1 MQNKDSF
8 VLYTKYI
15 DTFKELT
22 DEQAG
27 KLIKVILEY
36 VNDLNPEPEGLIKI
50 AFIPIKQ
57 QLKEDLV
64 KWKEE
69 KEKRSL
75 AGKKGMESRYSNVN
89 KELTNNNSVSKCYN
103 KTNNVKNELTNLT
116 DNVNVYVNVN
126 DNVLNNN
133 NNNNIIT
140 NNTIT
145 NNIII
150 SAELPLID
158 NTLYQIS
165 EDKVKEWQ
173 QVYQAIDV
181 KNELEKMKCWLNA
194 NPKNRKTR
202 KGVERFIVAWLNRS
216 QDKAPRV
223 ITTEQIDEG
232 KISETNQVPT
242 QEIDEDILN
251 QFRKS
256 MGQ

>member
-1 MQNKDSF
+1 MQNKESF

-15 DTFKELT
+15 DTFKELS
-22 DEQAG
+22 DEDAG
-27 KLIKVILEY
+27 KLIKCILEY
-36 VNDLNPEPEGLIKI
+36 VNDMNPEPTGIVKI

-57 QLKEDLV
+57 QLKEDLA

-75 AGKKGMESRYSNVN
+75 AGKKGMESRYSNDN
-89 KELTNNNSVSKCYN
+89 KKLTNDNNVSKCYN

-116 DNVNVYVNVN
+116 DNVNVYVN
-126 DNVLNNN
+126 DNVFNN

-150 SAELPLID
+150 SVELPLID
-158 NTLYQIS
+158 GTLYQIS

-194 NPKNRKTR
+194 NPKNRKTI
-202 KGVERFIVAWLNRS
+202 KGIERFIVAWLNRS
-216 QDKAPRV
+216 QDKAPRI
-223 ITTEQIDEG
+223 ITSKPINEIQDSKTAQDSI
-232 KISETNQVPT
+232 
-242 QEIDEDILN
+242 QEVDEDIVN
-251 QFRKS
+251 QLKTL
-256 MGQ
+256 MGV

>member
-8 VLYTKYI
+8 VLYAKYI

-36 VNDLNPEPEGLIKI
+36 VNDMNPEPEGLIKI

-69 KEKRSL
+69 KEKRSQ

-89 KELTNNNSVSKCYN
+89 KELTNDNSVSKCYN

-133 NNNNIIT
+133 NNNIIT

-150 SAELPLID
+150 SVEIPLID
-158 NTLYQIS
+158 NTLYQIT

-173 QVYQAIDV
+173 QVYQALDV

-223 ITTEQIDEG
+223 V
-232 KISETNQVPT
+232 NQQAVIEEEKSS
-242 QEIDEDILN
+242 QEIDEDTIN
-251 QFRKS
+251 QFRES
-256 MGQ
+256 FER

>member
-15 DTFKELT
+15 EIFKELS
-22 DEQAG
+22 DEDAG

-36 VNDLNPEPEGLIKI
+36 VNDMNPEPEGLTKI

-75 AGKKGMESRYSNVN
+75 AGKKGMESRYNNVT
-89 KELTNNNSVSKCYN
+89 KELTNDNNVSKCYN
-103 KTNNVKNELTNLT
+103 KSNNVKNDLTNLT
-116 DNVNVYVNVN
+116 DNVNVYDNVY
-126 DNVLNNN
+126 DNVLN

-150 SAELPLID
+150 STELPLID

-165 EDKVKEWQ
+165 EDKVNEWQ

-223 ITTEQIDEG
+223 VQQQTEEKVVVKEEPIIEKPIEYVDEG
-232 KISETNQVPT
+232 TM
-242 QEIDEDILN
+242 DE
-251 QFRKS
+251 FRKL
-256 MGQ
+256 MGG

>member
-15 DTFKELT
+15 EIFKELS
-22 DEQAG
+22 DEDAG

-36 VNDLNPEPEGLIKI
+36 VNDMNPEPEGLTKI

-75 AGKKGMESRYSNVN
+75 AGNKGMESRYNNVN
-89 KELTNNNSVSKCYN
+89 KELPNDNNVSKCYN
-103 KTNNVKNELTNLT
+103 KTNNVKNDLTNLT
-116 DNVNVYVNVN
+116 DNVNVYVY
-126 DNVLNNN
+126 DNVLN

-150 SAELPLID
+150 SAELPLND
-158 NTLYQIS
+158 NTMYQIS
-165 EDKVKEWQ
+165 EEKVNEWQ

-223 ITTEQIDEG
+223 IQQQVEEKVVVKEEPIIEVENEAVDE
-232 KISETNQVPT
+232 STM
-242 QEIDEDILN
+242 DE
-251 QFRKS
+251 FRKL
-256 MGQ
+256 MGG

>member
-36 VNDLNPEPEGLIKI
+36 VNDMNPEPEGLIKI

-57 QLKEDLV
+57 KLKEDLV

-75 AGKKGMESRYSNVN
+75 AGRKGMESRYSNVN
-89 KELTNNNSVSKCYN
+89 KEITNDNNVSKCYN

-133 NNNNIIT
+133 NNIIT

-150 SAELPLID
+150 SVELPLID
-158 NTLYQIS
+158 GTLYQIS

-173 QVYQAIDV
+173 QVYQALDV

-223 ITTEQIDEG
+223 VTSKHINEIQN
-232 KISETNQVPT
+232 SETVQDSL
-242 QEIDEDILN
+242 QEVDEDIVN
-251 QFRKS
+251 QLKTL
-256 MGQ
+256 MGV

>member
-15 DTFKELT
+15 DIFKELT

-69 KEKRSL
+69 KQKRSE
-75 AGKKGMESRYSNVN
+75 AGKKGMESRYNNTN
-89 KELTNNNSVSKCYN
+89 KELTKDNNVSKCYN

-116 DNVNVYVNVN
+116 DNVKVYVN
-126 DNVLNNN
+126 DNVFN

-150 SAELPLID
+150 SVELPLID

-165 EDKVKEWQ
+165 EDKVNEWQ

-202 KGVERFIVAWLNRS
+202 KGIERFIVAWLNRS

-223 ITTEQIDEG
+223 VNQEKQIEIVSKQYESICEKIDDDTLEQFKNAFG
-232 KISETNQVPT
+232 
-242 QEIDEDILN
+242 
-251 QFRKS
+251 
-256 MGQ
+256 G

>member
-8 VLYTKYI
+8 VLYTRFY

-27 KLIKVILEY
+27 QLIKCIFEY
-36 VNDLNPEPEGLIKI
+36 VNDMNPEPSGLIKI

-57 QLKEDLV
+57 QLKDDLV

-69 KEKRSL
+69 KLKRSE
-75 AGKKGMESRYSNVN
+75 AGKKGMASRYNNV
-89 KELTNNNSVSKCYN
+89 KEELTND
-103 KTNNVKNELTNLT
+103 NNVSSVITKDKSVKSVITNLT
-116 DNVNVYVNVN
+116 DNVNVNVN
-126 DNVLNNN
+126 DNVL

-150 SAELPLID
+150 SIELPLND
-158 NTLYQIS
+158 NSMYAIS
-165 EDKVKEWQ
+165 EEKVDQWQ

-202 KGVERFIVAWLNRS
+202 KGIERFIVAWLSRS

-223 ITTEQIDEG
+223 NCDYKKVETPTIEKSDEVMKETLIDDDLL
-232 KISETNQVPT
+232 SEFKNA
-242 QEIDEDILN
+242 L
-251 QFRKS
+251 
-256 MGQ
+256 GG

>member
-1 MQNKDSF
+1 MTTESKIGQDINA
-8 VLYTKYI
+8 I
-15 DTFKELT
+15 
-22 DEQAG
+22 
-27 KLIKVILEY
+27 
-36 VNDLNPEPEGLIKI
+36 DLNEILHKL
-50 AFIPIKQ
+50 Q
-57 QLKEDLV
+57 D
-64 KWKEE
+64 E
-69 KEKRSL
+69 KARL
-75 AGKKGMESRYSNVN
+75 NVN
-89 KELTNNNSVSKCYN
+89 EEITNRTSADNMLQTAINKEITNDNNVSKCYN

-116 DNVNVYVNVN
+116 DNVNVYVN
-126 DNVLNNN
+126 DNVFNN

-150 SAELPLID
+150 SVELPLID
-158 NTLYQIS
+158 GTLYQIS

-223 ITTEQIDEG
+223 VTSKPINEIQN
-232 KISETNQVPT
+232 SETVQDSI
-242 QEIDEDILN
+242 QEVDEDIVN
-251 QFRKS
+251 QLKTL
-256 MGQ
+256 MGV

>member
-36 VNDLNPEPEGLIKI
+36 VNNMNPEPEGLIKI

-69 KEKRSL
+69 KEKRSI

-89 KELTNNNSVSKCYN
+89 KELTNDNIVSKCYN
-103 KTNNVKNELTNLT
+103 KSNTVKNELTNRT

-150 SAELPLID
+150 SAELPLND

-181 KNELEKMKCWLNA
+181 KNELDKMKCWLNA

-216 QDKAPRV
+216 QDKAPRIV
-223 ITTEQIDEG
+223 
-232 KISETNQVPT
+232 NQQAIIEEEKSS
-242 QEIDEDILN
+242 QEIDEDTIN

-256 MGQ
+256 FGG

>member
-1 MQNKDSF
+1 MQNKESF

-36 VNDLNPEPEGLIKI
+36 VNDMNPEPEGLIKI

-69 KEKRSL
+69 KEKRSI
-75 AGKKGMESRYSNVN
+75 AGRKGMESRYSSVS
-89 KELTNNNSVSKCYN
+89 KELTNDNNVIKCYN

-133 NNNNIIT
+133 NNIIT

-145 NNIII
+145 NNII
-150 SAELPLID
+150 SVELPLID
-158 NTLYQIS
+158 GTLYQIS

-216 QDKAPRV
+216 QDKAPRI
-223 ITTEQIDEG
+223 ITSKPINEIQDSKTSQDSI
-232 KISETNQVPT
+232 
-242 QEIDEDILN
+242 QEVDEDIVN
-251 QFRKS
+251 QLKTL
-256 MGQ
+256 MGV

>member
-8 VLYTKYI
+8 VLYTRFY

-27 KLIKVILEY
+27 QLIKCIFEY
-36 VNDLNPEPEGLIKI
+36 VNDLNPEPSGLIKI

-57 QLKEDLV
+57 QLKDDLV

-69 KEKRSL
+69 KQKRSE
-75 AGKKGMESRYSNVN
+75 AGKKGMASRYNNV
-89 KELTNNNSVSKCYN
+89 KEELTND
-103 KTNNVKNELTNLT
+103 NNVKSVITKDKSVKSVITNLT
-116 DNVNVYVNVN
+116 DNVNVNVY
-126 DNVLNNN
+126 DNVLN

-150 SAELPLID
+150 SVELPLND
-158 NTLYQIS
+158 NTMYQIS
-165 EDKVKEWQ
+165 EEKVEQWQ

-202 KGVERFIVAWLNRS
+202 KGIERFIVAWLNRS

-223 ITTEQIDEG
+223 EYKKVETPTKEKSDEVMQEPLIDDDLL
-232 KISETNQVPT
+232 SEFKNA
-242 QEIDEDILN
+242 L
-251 QFRKS
+251 
-256 MGQ
+256 GG

>member
-1 MQNKDSF
+1 MQNKESF

-36 VNDLNPEPEGLIKI
+36 VNDMNPEPEGLIKI

-69 KEKRSL
+69 KEKRSI
-75 AGKKGMESRYSNVN
+75 AGKKGMESRYSSVN
-89 KELTNNNSVSKCYN
+89 KELTNDNNVSKCYN
-103 KTNNVKNELTNLT
+103 KNNSVKNELTNLT
-116 DNVNVYVNVN
+116 DNVNVYVN
-126 DNVLNNN
+126 DNVFN

-150 SAELPLID
+150 SAELPLLD
-158 NTLYQIS
+158 GTLYQIS

-216 QDKAPRV
+216 QDKAPRI
-223 ITTEQIDEG
+223 ITSKPINEIQD
-232 KISETNQVPT
+232 SEKVQDSI
-242 QEIDEDILN
+242 QEVDEDIVN
-251 QFRKS
+251 QLKTL
-256 MGQ
+256 MGV

>member
-36 VNDLNPEPEGLIKI
+36 VNDMNPEPEGLIKI

-57 QLKEDLV
+57 QLKEDLA

-69 KEKRSL
+69 KEKRSI
-75 AGKKGMESRYSNVN
+75 AGRKGMESRYSSVN
-89 KELTNNNSVSKCYN
+89 KELTNDNNVSKCYN

-126 DNVLNNN
+126 DNVFN

-158 NTLYQIS
+158 GTLYQIS

-216 QDKAPRV
+216 QDKAPRIV
-223 ITTEQIDEG
+223 TSKPINEIQN
-232 KISETNQVPT
+232 SETAHDSI
-242 QEIDEDILN
+242 QEVDEDIVN
-251 QFRKS
+251 QLKTL
-256 MGQ
+256 MGV

>member
-1 MQNKDSF
+1 MQNKESF

-36 VNDLNPEPEGLIKI
+36 VNDMNPEPEGLIKI

-69 KEKRSL
+69 KEKRSI
-75 AGKKGMESRYSNVN
+75 AGRKGMESRYSNVN
-89 KELTNNNSVSKCYN
+89 KELTNDNNVSKCYN

-116 DNVNVYVNVN
+116 DNVNVYVN
-126 DNVLNNN
+126 DNVFN

-150 SAELPLID
+150 SAELPLLD
-158 NTLYQIS
+158 GTLYQIS

-216 QDKAPRV
+216 QDKAPRIV
-223 ITTEQIDEG
+223 TSKPINEIQD
-232 KISETNQVPT
+232 SETVQDSL
-242 QEIDEDILN
+242 QEVDEDIVN
-251 QFRKS
+251 QLKTLMRV
-256 MGQ
+256 